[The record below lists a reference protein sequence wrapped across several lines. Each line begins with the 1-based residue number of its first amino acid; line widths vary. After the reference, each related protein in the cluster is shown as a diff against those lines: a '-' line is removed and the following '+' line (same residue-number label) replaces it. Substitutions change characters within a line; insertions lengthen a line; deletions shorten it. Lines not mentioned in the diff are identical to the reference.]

1 MIGRIT
7 IDLVEKCQ
15 HFIDKESLGE
25 FQRIL
30 SSVLGE
36 YNITEKENALI
47 PYNERLNRA
56 YQMFFVA
63 KKIEG
68 LSDRSLKHYKTNIDN
83 FFNFIPKAIDEI
95 TTDDIRYYIATKQMN
110 NGISEVTA
118 NNIRLVLSSFFA
130 WMTQEGYINK
140 NPTLSLKSI
149 KKKRKVKHAFTDS
162 EIEKLKETCLAIEQ
176 PLKRKRSIAIVETL
190 LSTGCRVGELTTI
203 KIADIDFNKKSVVV
217 LGKGNKERRVFLND
231 KAILRIREY
240 LEERGENGD
249 EYLFV
254 SVDEPYEKLNIS
266 GVEILIRKLGKQ
278 AGIVECHPH
287 KFRRTAATTAMKR
300 GMNIIDIQ
308 RMLGHENLD
317 TTKIYLDLDDGNLEY
332 QHRKFM

>member
-1 MIGRIT
+1 MIGKIT
-7 IDLVEKCQ
+7 IDLIERCQ
-15 HFIDKESLGE
+15 DFIDKECLE
-25 FQRIL
+25 KFQYII

-36 YNITEKENALI
+36 YNITEKENALV

-95 TTDDIRYYIATKQMN
+95 TTDDIRFYIATKQMN

-162 EIEKLKETCLAIEQ
+162 EIEKLKEACLAIKQ

-190 LSTGCRVGELTTI
+190 LSTGCRVGELTSI
-203 KIADIDFNKKSVVV
+203 KISDIDFNKKSVVV

-231 KAILRIREY
+231 KAILRI
-240 LEERGENGD
+240 
-249 EYLFV
+249 
-254 SVDEPYEKLNIS
+254 K
-266 GVEILIRKLGKQ
+266 
-278 AGIVECHPH
+278 
-287 KFRRTAATTAMKR
+287 
-300 GMNIIDIQ
+300 
-308 RMLGHENLD
+308 
-317 TTKIYLDLDDGNLEY
+317 
-332 QHRKFM
+332 